1 MGLVLWLGRAL
12 QGLRGWGKSPAQQ
25 SGGRWPR
32 QMRQPEEAS
41 KARELARSASGFM
54 LGMALASLYGALV
67 LLAQGH
73 NVWYC
78 LVTTTSLGA
87 GLGLGMAFSVKV
99 RVTVLLSL
107 PHIFTSKQL
116 LVPLL
121 EARGVPGGCQI
132 PAEPQDPPVLA
143 GEGKMLLLLLAL
155 GMAMQGPCTN
165 ILHNFSRAA
174 ESLSCGA
181 ELALNQTAERLQHAQ
196 EPLLNVLSKIKDI
209 AQKAKVVGDHVRKF
223 FRSIMDSVSH
233 VGERGSPRV
242 SPSPAPP
249 HPAFSLSL
257 SPLLAACPSTLA
269 PCPQPEPCAMSG
281 CGWRTWGECATTS
294 WARRTAAACTSST
307 RPRTT
312 VSAPSPSSSSSA
324 TSSSSSGPSV
334 VWPMVSGSLS
344 LCSRGGRWR
353 GGPIPT
359 TGGLPWQR
367 PLLSAVAL
375 LFCIIPQY
383 IQSFLKRK
391 IGDPLRDA
399 LDRVHREFE
408 FNISAVHRFDI
419 SLNASKSL
427 GEVALDIMEGVHLRL
442 EPIRQVLGLFM
453 HVSFCAI
460 LYMYLQALRY
470 RHRYLWDDTFDN
482 VYITRRFVEL
492 DLWRAEQGKPT
503 VLPLTGW
510 ESGRY
515 IAPGQPHARGSI
527 PQVSPAARSRG
538 VPAPHGLTALHA
550 RPAGLWLSRQE
561 RRRYGLQLVGVLR
574 HVLLGL
580 SIVLADYSLFWLL
593 DLVQHQL
600 RGEIVARAP
609 AVLGVSVNGTGYTSE
624 IFRDL
629 VSAFG
634 VLQQGNISVLSQRC
648 LLQPVEPD
656 YSTYLSMGLLYGI
669 CLFIAVFGSY
679 VARLRRAV
687 CAAYY
692 PCREQERTT
701 FLHSTILAR
710 RAGLA
715 RALRQAAMQRTA
727 DAGQG
732 NLLLFLTSRLPTFA
746 WLVRLLGIQQKR
758 CLACGMAE
766 QPDFI
771 ACITPSC
778 KGLYCSECYQTLTNI
793 CSVCMGP
800 LSYRDTGDEEMDS
813 SDEDTVVLWLGAVQA
828 LRGQEQG
835 RLLQQHI
842 RKVVGGRGGSRRLPP
857 ELAARLRAQLKE
869 EASGES
875 DGGSSG
881 VDGEDSSLSSL
892 DFSYQEQPES
902 SGSELEEVMALQLPS
917 SKGRAR

>member
-1 MGLVLWLGRAL
+1 APLEPVHCELPIPPAVSLCLEPGRAPGAWESQPSMGLVLWLGRAL
-12 QGLRGWGKSPAQQ
+12 QGRRGWGKSPSQR

-73 NVWYC
+73 NIWYC
-78 LVTTTSLGA
+78 LVTTISLGA
-87 GLGLGMAFSVKV
+87 GLGLGMAFSVKM

-107 PHIFTSKQL
+107 PHIFT
-116 LVPLL
+116 
-121 EARGVPGGCQI
+121 R
-132 PAEPQDPPVLA
+132 
-143 GEGKMLLLLLAL
+143 EGKMLMLMLAL

-181 ELALNQTAERLQHAQ
+181 ELALNQTAERLQRAQ

-233 VGERGSPRV
+233 VARALHNVWLWLANMGRVCNHELGTPYRRCLRLFDEAKDRCERAIP
-242 SPSPAPP
+242 
-249 HPAFSLSL
+249 FLFF
-257 SPLLAACPSTLA
+257 
-269 PCPQPEPCAMSG
+269 
-281 CGWRTWGECATTS
+281 
-294 WARRTAAACTSST
+294 
-307 RPRTT
+307 
-312 VSAPSPSSSSSA
+312 
-324 TSSSSSGPSV
+324 
-334 VWPMVSGSLS
+334 
-344 LCSRGGRWR
+344 LCYV
-353 GGPIPT
+353 IIIF
-359 TGGLPWQR
+359 R
-367 PLLSAVAL
+367 PLCGLANVAL

-427 GEVALDIMEGVHLRL
+427 GEVALDIMEGVRLRL

-470 RHRYLWDDTFDN
+470 RHRYLRDDTFDN

-503 VLPLTGW
+503 VLPLTAW
-510 ESGRY
+510 ERGRY
-515 IAPGQPHARGSI
+515 IA
-527 PQVSPAARSRG
+527 
-538 VPAPHGLTALHA
+538 
-550 RPAGLWLSRQE
+550 PAGLWLSRQE
-561 RRRYGLQLVGVLR
+561 RRQYGLQLVGVLR

-609 AVLGVSVNGTGYTSE
+609 AVLGVSVNGTGYTSD

-648 LLQPVEPD
+648 ILQPVEPD
-656 YSTYLSMGLLYGI
+656 YSTYISMGILYGI

-715 RALRQAAMQRTA
+715 RALRQAVMQRTA

-746 WLVRLLGIQQKR
+746 RLVQLLGIQQKR

-778 KGLYCSECYQTLTNI
+778 KGLYCTECYQTLNNI
-793 CSVCMGP
+793 CSICMGP

-813 SDEDTVVLWLGAVQA
+813 SDEDTVGLWLGAVRA

-842 RKVVGGRGGSRRLPP
+842 RKVVGGQGGSRRLPP

-892 DFSYQEQPES
+892 DFSYQDQPES
-902 SGSELEEVMALQLPS
+902 SGSELEEVMALRPPS
-917 SKGRAR
+917 SQGRAR

>member
-233 VGERGSPRV
+233 VARALRNVWLWLANMGRVCNHELGTPYRRCLHLFDEAKDNCERAIP
-242 SPSPAPP
+242 
-249 HPAFSLSL
+249 FLFF
-257 SPLLAACPSTLA
+257 
-269 PCPQPEPCAMSG
+269 
-281 CGWRTWGECATTS
+281 
-294 WARRTAAACTSST
+294 
-307 RPRTT
+307 
-312 VSAPSPSSSSSA
+312 
-324 TSSSSSGPSV
+324 
-334 VWPMVSGSLS
+334 
-344 LCSRGGRWR
+344 LCYV
-353 GGPIPT
+353 IIIF
-359 TGGLPWQR
+359 R
-367 PLLSAVAL
+367 PLCGLANVAL

-656 YSTYLSMGLLYGI
+656 YSTYLSMGDWGCCNLSVL
-669 CLFIAVFGSY
+669 GSGGT
-679 VARLRRAV
+679 VKGGSPLCDSSSSHQDSCMASASSSLSSAAMWHA
-687 CAAYY
+687 CAGQCV
-692 PCREQERTT
+692 PPTT
-701 FLHSTILAR
+701 HAASSTILAR